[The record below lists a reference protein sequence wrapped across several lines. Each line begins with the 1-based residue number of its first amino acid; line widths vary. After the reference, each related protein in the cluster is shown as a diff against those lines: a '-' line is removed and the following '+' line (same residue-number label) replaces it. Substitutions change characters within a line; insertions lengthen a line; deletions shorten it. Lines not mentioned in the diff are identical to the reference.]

1 MLPRSLPQ
9 GSEAISFQNTLFRVS
24 ELCWVK
30 AVRLSV
36 PELVVR
42 LTCLGVAVAWVFAM
56 KSAKGDF
63 VNVEFLLAALPLAM
77 AWPFWGS
84 HKIGCTGDFE
94 EAYDSR
100 GGLNSRLFRSWID
113 TLRKREP
120 DWLHLKG
127 SNYDLLF
134 NPNRIAWIR
143 PCVQWSIYPLFVIAC
158 FVGYLFLIGQKFNV
172 EGMPVFDDLQILL
185 FPGGTSGIRTMSY
198 LVIGL
203 AVVSFA
209 LSIKRSVEVCGTGGV
224 QDVFPVSA
232 ADQNSLLNLLA
243 GSEVQSKPV
252 RTVEARVA
260 KAPAAAAKSPEPP
273 PAAAKEVP
281 TEASVSAGE

>member
-1 MLPRSLPQ
+1 MLARSLPQ

-36 PELVVR
+36 PELIVKIASVV
-42 LTCLGVAVAWVFAM
+42 VAVGWVFAM
-56 KSAKGDF
+56 KGAKGSF
-63 VNVEFLLAALPLAM
+63 LNVEFLLAAFPLIL
-77 AWPFWGS
+77 AWPLFGS

-100 GGLNSRLFRSWID
+100 GGFNSQLFRSWID

-127 SNYDLLF
+127 RNYDLLF
-134 NPNRIAWIR
+134 NPHRIAWVR
-143 PCVQWSIYPLFVIAC
+143 PCVQWSVFPLVVVAV
-158 FVGYLFLIGQKFNV
+158 FVGYLMLLGQSFNLD
-172 EGMPVFDDLQILL
+172 GMPIFDDFQVLL
-185 FPGGTSGIRTMSY
+185 FPGGTAGVKSLCY
-198 LVIGL
+198 LIILL
-203 AVVSFA
+203 ALGVFG

-232 ADQNSLLNLLA
+232 TDQSSILNLLA
-243 GSEVQSKPV
+243 GIPISKARASGE
-252 RTVEARVA
+252 RTITAAVS
-260 KAPAAAAKSPEPP
+260 APAKKVETTSPT
-273 PAAAKEVP
+273 AKESEEP
-281 TEASVSAGE
+281 ATTKAES